1 MDEHIRIETT
11 QNVAIQYEV
20 ASVGDRLTAYFL
32 DFLIVLA
39 YIVFFVFF
47 ISQMG
52 IFSSMVEGVLIM
64 APVLFYDLVC
74 EIFLNGQS
82 IGKRARQIK
91 VAKLDGTQPSL
102 FNYIMR
108 WMLRPIDIW
117 LASGVIGLVVILWKG
132 NGQRL
137 GDIAAGTTVIKLKQR
152 VTLDDTILTQ
162 VAENYTV
169 SIPEVEML
177 SDYDIEVVK
186 EVMNNYFKMADFKLR
201 RTLTRKAQISLE
213 KKMNIKSGL
222 SPEVF
227 LETILQ
233 DYNYIKGKLE

>member
-32 DFLIVLA
+32 DFLIIFA

-47 ISQMG
+47 ISQIG

-64 APVLFYDLVC
+64 APVLFYDLFC

-186 EVMNNYFKMADFKLR
+186 EVMNNYHKMADFKLR

-213 KKMNIKSGL
+213 KKMSINSGL

-233 DYNYIKGKLE
+233 DYNYIKGKLD